1 MLLVRLCVASVTP
14 ASAVAP
20 RTKRCTSIN
29 CSPVRRDLVVTPTP
43 TPTPDQARCDI
54 LVGKFTSGL
63 FRAAYQLSAAEH
75 GLLRPFVSLDAPW
88 CAGRK

>member
-1 MLLVRLCVASVTP
+1 MIT
-14 ASAVAP
+14 
-20 RTKRCTSIN
+20 
-29 CSPVRRDLVVTPTP
+29 
-43 TPTPDQARCDI
+43 QARCDV

-88 CAGRK
+88 CADSVSNAHAMHTPYTYSAHAIHSSHTCHTDY